1 MFSSAASQPRAR
13 AALSLHLSHKNF
25 SAPCATLIEQI
36 ANLCVDQ
43 SVVIYDLRRRK
54 RLVFFGLIFWSDEQY
69 RNRAPLPVSMNDPV
83 SVMPNPSPPELSTSA
98 QPYLLRNLPDILPE
112 GKAFPRRA
120 QQQIDL
126 LLLALEAL
134 ELGGSEL
141 MLASAKRLELDGII
155 TNRVALW
162 RLRCSNPWRRS
173 HTHRDLTSTQAKAL
187 VLIVGDRA
195 KQLTALLRQLLL
207 AEQQVRGRQ
216 LPFDNHFR
224 LSEYLERFR
233 AHFKSRM
240 NSRRV
245 RVMLYNQSKQDLN
258 ELALDLLKKLLFCT
272 GTVGT
277 QRLWVS
283 LFDGEVS

>member
-1 MFSSAASQPRAR
+1 
-13 AALSLHLSHKNF
+13 
-25 SAPCATLIEQI
+25 
-36 ANLCVDQ
+36 
-43 SVVIYDLRRRK
+43 
-54 RLVFFGLIFWSDEQY
+54 
-69 RNRAPLPVSMNDPV
+69 
-83 SVMPNPSPPELSTSA
+83 MPNPSTSQPSA
-98 QPYLLRNLPDILPE
+98 SDQPYLLRNLPDILPE

-141 MLASAKRLELDGII
+141 MLASAKRLELDSIV
-155 TNRVALW
+155 TNRVAFW

-173 HTHRDLTSTQAKAL
+173 HTHQDLTPTQAKAL

-207 AEQQVRGRQ
+207 AEQQVRSRQ

-240 NSRRV
+240 NNRRV

-258 ELALDLLKKLLFCT
+258 ELALDLLQKLLFCT
-272 GTVGT
+272 GTVGA

>member
-1 MFSSAASQPRAR
+1 MSRFS
-13 AALSLHLSHKNF
+13 
-25 SAPCATLIEQI
+25 
-36 ANLCVDQ
+36 
-43 SVVIYDLRRRK
+43 
-54 RLVFFGLIFWSDEQY
+54 
-69 RNRAPLPVSMNDPV
+69 VSMNDSV
-83 SVMPNPSPPELSTSA
+83 SVMPNPSPSPTSSSE
-98 QPYLLRNLPDILPE
+98 QTYLLGNLPNLLPE
-112 GKAFPRRA
+112 GKMFPRRA

-141 MLASAKRLELDGII
+141 MLASVKKLELSDIVA
-155 TNRVALW
+155 NRVVLW

-173 HTHRDLTSTQAKAL
+173 HTHGHLTPDQAKAL
-187 VLIVGDRA
+187 VLIIGDRA
-195 KQLTALLRQLLL
+195 KNLTALLRQLLL
-207 AEQQVRGRQ
+207 AEQQLRSRQ
-216 LPFDNHFR
+216 LPLDSHFR

-240 NSRRV
+240 NPRRV

-258 ELALDLLKKLLFCT
+258 ELALDLLEKLLFCT
-272 GTVGT
+272 GTVGV

>member
-1 MFSSAASQPRAR
+1 
-13 AALSLHLSHKNF
+13 
-25 SAPCATLIEQI
+25 
-36 ANLCVDQ
+36 
-43 SVVIYDLRRRK
+43 
-54 RLVFFGLIFWSDEQY
+54 
-69 RNRAPLPVSMNDPV
+69 
-83 SVMPNPSPPELSTSA
+83 MPNPSPSQLSTSE

-141 MLASAKRLELDGII
+141 MLASAKRLELDSII

-173 HTHRDLTSTQAKAL
+173 HTHRDLTPTQAKAL

-207 AEQQVRGRQ
+207 AEQQVRSRQ
-216 LPFDNHFR
+216 LPFDSHFR

-258 ELALDLLKKLLFCT
+258 ELALDLLQKLLFCT